1 MMRSVR
7 QSSTEPELR
16 VRQILSGLGV
26 HYRLNARSLPG
37 SPDMSNR
44 RAGWAIFVHGCFWHG
59 HRDCRK
65 TKGGAFGRIPAT
77 NRHYWLRKIEDN
89 RARDDRKE
97 SELKS
102 LGLRVRSIWE
112 CELADRERLAVK
124 LAEFVGGR
132 D

>member
-1 MMRSVR
+1 MLRIRSKNTKPEMVVR
-7 QSSTEPELR
+7 SALHRAGLR
-16 VRQILSGLGV
+16 F
-26 HYRLNARSLPG
+26 RLHTVQLPG
-37 SPDMSNR
+37 KPDIVLR
-44 RAGWAIFVHGCFWHG
+44 RYRTAIFVHGCFWHG

-124 LAEFVGGR
+124 LSEFVGGR